1 MFGRKSQKTNEAA
14 VRRPNV
20 TDTESGDNLGP
31 YPANV
36 DDSPTQQR
44 VLERGLRNV
53 TISLGISGMMN
64 IAMISF
70 IIAMF
75 PLKEVQPYLI
85 TFKDQSNQVVS
96 IDPLA
101 IDAPGIAYATEDN
114 VRDYI
119 NQRHSF
125 TPVASAMT
133 AQWGPD
139 SRLAARTLKPLYEK
153 FEGAMKTE
161 QTRMMTQGFTRRINI
176 ETVNQLRPD
185 TWQVLF
191 ETQDS
196 LGGSGGTLTADP
208 TRQQQSGTANVGSG
222 MVTQETLL
230 QGDLTPQIATQ
241 KWVATMTIDYQPQN
255 TTYEKRLLNPLGFVV
270 TDYSVT
276 ARRD

>member
-1 MFGRKSQKTNEAA
+1 MLGFNQKNKDTAKGRSSVEEANA
-14 VRRPNV
+14 
-20 TDTESGDNLGP
+20 GDDLGP
-31 YPANV
+31 YPADV
-36 DDSPTQQR
+36 DNSPTQQR

-53 TISLGISGMMN
+53 TISLAVSAMMN
-64 IAMISF
+64 VAMISF
-70 IIAMF
+70 IIAIF

-85 TFKDQSNQVVS
+85 TFKEQGDQVVS

-125 TPVASAMT
+125 TPVSSAMI
-133 AQWGPD
+133 AQWGPE

-176 ETVNQLRPD
+176 QTVNQIRPD

-196 LGGSGGTLTADP
+196 LGGVGGTLTANP
-208 TRQQQSGTANVGSG
+208 VRQQMAGEVSSGII
-222 MVTQETLL
+222 TQEALL

-255 TTYEKRLLNPLGFVV
+255 TTYDKRLLNPLGFVV

>member
-1 MFGRKSQKTNEAA
+1 MFGLKSQKSNNAG
-14 VRRPNV
+14 VRRPDV
-20 TDTESGDNLGP
+20 TDTETGDNLGP

-53 TISLGISGMMN
+53 TIGLGISGMMN
-64 IAMISF
+64 VAMISF
-70 IIAMF
+70 IIAIF

-85 TFKDQSNQVVS
+85 TFKEQGNQVVS

-119 NQRHSF
+119 NQRHGF
-125 TPVASAMT
+125 TPVASAMD
-133 AQWGPD
+133 AQWGVD
-139 SRLAARTLKPLYEK
+139 SKLAARTLPPLYEK
-153 FEGAMKTE
+153 FQGAMKTE

-176 ETVNQLRPD
+176 ETVNQIRPD

-196 LGGSGGTLTADP
+196 LGGAGGTLTADP
-208 TRQQQSGTANVGSG
+208 TRQQQAAGAATPGLI
-222 MVTQETLL
+222 TQQALL

-255 TTYEKRLLNPLGFVV
+255 TTYDKRLLNPLGFVV